1 MQVAEKSAT
10 VTGAYNFLVRRDDLS
25 SAMVA
30 GAEIPQLQ
38 PGQALLR
45 IERYAMTGNTLSY
58 AASADQLGFWEFFPA
73 PDGWGR
79 VPTWGYAEVVE
90 SLHPE
95 FKAGERIFGYMPMS
109 SHLVITV
116 SAPSAKT
123 VSDGSRHRAHLP
135 AVYNLYHRDPLR
147 NEDQRN
153 RRSLLEPVFLMS
165 FVMDD
170 DIKEHGEYGAKSILI
185 ISASSKTSLGL
196 AYLLKRRN
204 AGEVVGLTGA
214 ANVEF
219 TRSTGFYDRV
229 VSYDEIGALAALE
242 SVVSVDMSGNEDVL
256 RQVHEVLGDKLKRS
270 FLVGIT
276 HWGGRMLS
284 AVPGDVA
291 EGEEAAAMPGPKPQF
306 AFGPDYVRD
315 RVGAWGQEVFQERVD
330 RASTDFVAGSSQW
343 MDVAYVDGAEATL
356 ATYGKLVAGKIHPS
370 QGMIVRP

>member
-1 MQVAEKSAT
+1 MVEKTAAAT
-10 VTGAYNFLVRRDDLS
+10 EAYDFLVRRDDLS
-25 SAMVA
+25 SARVV
-30 GAEIPQLQ
+30 GAVVPQLQ

-45 IERYAMTGNTLSY
+45 IERYAMTANTLSY

-95 FKAGERIFGYMPMS
+95 LKAGERIFGYMPMS
-109 SHLVITV
+109 SHLVIAV
-116 SAPSAKT
+116 NAPTAKT
-123 VSDGSRHRAHLP
+123 ISDGSPHRAHLP
-135 AVYNLYHRDPLR
+135 AVYNLYHRDSRR
-147 NEDQRN
+147 NEDQRD

-170 DIKEHGEYGAKSILI
+170 DIKQHGEYGAKSILI

-204 AGEVVGLTGA
+204 AGEVVGLTSA

-229 VSYDEIGALAALE
+229 VSYDDIAALTALE
-242 SVVSVDMSGNEDVL
+242 SAVSVDMSGNEDIL
-256 RQVHEVLGDKLKRS
+256 KQVHETLGDKLRHS

-276 HWGGRMLS
+276 HTASRLLS
-284 AVPGDVA
+284 AVPGDAA
-291 EGEEAAAMPGPKPQF
+291 EGEQAPPIPGPAPQF

-330 RASTDFVAGSSQW
+330 RDSEDFVTGSSQW
-343 MDVAYVDGAEATL
+343 MGVAYVDGAEATL
-356 ATYGKLVAGKIHPS
+356 ATYDKLVMGKIHPS
-370 QGMIVRP
+370 QGMVVRP